1 VPTHAVVYKDG
12 EFEVNPFTD
21 LQPMELT
28 KNRSDVV
35 EFRRRKNQ
43 PSNCIHHGLDR
54 RCAGMPTRVELLK
67 SSRDK
72 TSDDTSDWR
81 TGLDTDRRMFRS

>member
-1 VPTHAVVYKDG
+1 MQAFVYEDG
-12 EFEVNPFTD
+12 EFEVSPFTN

-35 EFRRRKNQ
+35 EFRRRRNHL
-43 PSNCIHHGLDR
+43 SSCIHHRLEPLKKMCRD
-54 RCAGMPTRVELLK
+54 ADRVELPK

-72 TSDDTSDWR
+72 TSGHR
-81 TGLDTDRRMFRS
+81 L